1 MTQRRQTKP
10 RADGEPKAIDTDDYR
25 RALSR
30 FATGVTVVTAL
41 DADGGKTGITVS
53 SFNSVSLE
61 PPLILWSVG
70 FESMSFDVFTTTEH
84 FAVHVL
90 AKHQRE
96 LSDRFAARDT
106 DKFSRLAC
114 SEGLGG
120 VPILPDYAACFECST
135 EQVYPGGDHKII
147 IGRVHRFD
155 YRDTDSLIIC
165 RSQFLP

>member
-1 MTQRRQTKP
+1 MTQNRESKSQ
-10 RADGEPKAIDTDDYR
+10 ANGEPAGIDTADYR

-41 DADGGKTGITVS
+41 DADGGRTGITVS

-70 FESMSFDVFTTTEH
+70 FESMSFDVFTTTQY

-96 LSDRFAARDT
+96 LSDRFAARNS
-106 DKFSRLAC
+106 DKFSGLDCR
-114 SEGLGG
+114 EGIGG

-135 EQVYPGGDHKII
+135 EHVYPGGDHKII
-147 IGRVHRFD
+147 VGRVHRFD
-155 YRDTDSLIIC
+155 HEDADSLILC
-165 RSQFLP
+165 RSEFLP